1 MLGPI
6 SGCWFSVTKHSQLW
20 SHGLSQA
27 HGQIWHCAQVSF
39 TELVSFLVGSVVAA
53 Q

>member
-1 MLGPI
+1 MLGTI
-6 SGCWFSVTKHSQLW
+6 SGCWFWLVKHSQLW
-20 SHGLSQA
+20 SHGLSQV

-39 TELVSFLVGSVVAA
+39 TELVSSLVGSVVAA